1 MPIAETAVPETA
13 VSNRLL
19 RALPPDERARLAPLA
34 ERRKF
39 ELLEVLVEADSDLES
54 VYFPEDAIISVV
66 RPADRELVEAGTV
79 GREGMAGFSVLF
91 GTTLSASKLTIQHSG
106 EILVFPFATFHA
118 ALPDLPALRDLIGRY
133 ILTFVDQVG
142 QAAACNARHSLDQR
156 CAKWMLMAR
165 DRVDGDSFTLT
176 HAVLAQMLGVH
187 RPGVT
192 LAASKLQK
200 AGLISYV
207 RGRITVLDMAGLEAA
222 ACECYAIN
230 RMHFGRLLSG
240 IHSIDGCPAADA
252 GT

>member
-1 MPIAETAVPETA
+1 MPDPETA

-19 RALPPDERARLAPLA
+19 RALPPDELARLAPLA
-34 ERRKF
+34 ERRSF
-39 ELLEVLVEADSDLES
+39 QLLDVLAEADSHLES

-66 RPADRELVEAGTV
+66 RPANGELVEAGTV
-79 GREGMAGFSVLF
+79 GREGMAGFSVVF
-91 GTTLSASKLTIQHSG
+91 GTTLTASKLTVQHTG
-106 EILVFPFATFHA
+106 EILVFPFPALHA
-118 ALPDLPALRDLIGRY
+118 LLPELPVLRDLIGRY
-133 ILTFVDQVG
+133 ILTFIDQVG

-156 CAKWMLMAR
+156 CAKWMLTAR

-200 AGLISYV
+200 AGLIRYV
-207 RGRITVLDMAGLEAA
+207 RGRVTVLDRAGLEAA

-230 RMHFGRLLSG
+230 RDHFERLLEG
-240 IHSIDGCPAADA
+240 VVTVG
-252 GT
+252 G

>member
-1 MPIAETAVPETA
+1 MLDQETA

-19 RALPPDERARLAPLA
+19 RALPPDELARLAPHV
-34 ERRKF
+34 ERREF
-39 ELLEVLVEADSDLES
+39 NLLDVLVEADSHHEL

-66 RPADRELVEAGTV
+66 RPANGELVEAGTV
-79 GREGMAGFSVLF
+79 GREGMAGFAVLF
-91 GTTLSASKLTIQHSG
+91 GTTLSASKLTIQHAG
-106 EILVFPFATFHA
+106 EVVVIPFGTLHA
-118 ALPDLPALRDLIGRY
+118 MLPELPALRDLIGRY

-156 CAKWMLMAR
+156 CAKWLLTAR

-200 AGLISYV
+200 AGLIRYV
-207 RGRITVLDMAGLEAA
+207 RGRVTVIDHAGLEAA
-222 ACECYAIN
+222 SCECYAIN
-230 RMHFGRLLSG
+230 RDHFERLLEG
-240 IHSIDGCPAADA
+240 IAVGR
-252 GT
+252 